1 MKRIKITNFRKA
13 KEPCEIELGPI
24 TFFTGQNNSGK
35 STVLKSLM
43 VLSDYG
49 KSDNHLELTFRGEN
63 KWNHKIDCYQN
74 AANWDNFKQGLN
86 EIEFSFDNRDY
97 QTILKFRPLIQ
108 TLKKTE
114 KIQSGLLEYISI
126 KRLSDGSWFKMEH
139 LEEDRF
145 QIHVEERF
153 IESQSTDTS
162 REIESLERNK
172 SRIERRIEQLEKRL
186 MGTEETRIQIRLKE
200 DIAKQKQTIKDINS
214 SIKKLHGEAQV
225 KDVLVFSPIFEMKD
239 LRDGLPVID
248 RIIRM
253 SLMKYFRENE
263 KQIGYSNDRNVNFSL
278 MRVSDRITRAIN
290 FSIDHLSP
298 HRNSQTRLYINDEHS
313 NDIYALI
320 SKHAQ
325 HPIKKTSKAGKFLK
339 TWMEKFDI
347 GIDYNIKPVEGI
359 ASMIH
364 IYESEEDKKNE
375 TPINL
380 VDKGFGAGQIF
391 TILLCIALKINERE
405 NGNKPM
411 TRERFILGREALILI
426 EEPEANLH
434 PALQAELAELFFD
447 AYDNYGIR
455 FIIETHSEYLIRHSQ
470 LIAVKEGFAGK
481 QVAERGINHTYDFR
495 NSIKGSEIES
505 GNPFRVFYFQRHDK
519 PYEMKYQTNGK
530 FDKKFGEGFFDKA
543 DKIAME
549 LFMLNKK

>member
-1 MKRIKITNFRKA
+1 MKRIKISNFRKA
-13 KEPCEIELGPI
+13 KEPCEIEFGPI

-49 KSDNHLELTFRGEN
+49 KSDNHLELTFRGVN

-97 QTILKFRPLIQ
+97 QTTLKFRPLIQ

-114 KIQSGLLEYISI
+114 KIQSGLLESISI
-126 KRLSDGSWFKMEH
+126 TRISDGSWFKMEH
-139 LEEDRF
+139 LEEDKF
-145 QIHVEERF
+145 QIHIDERF
-153 IESQSTDTS
+153 LEPKKTDT
-162 REIESLERNK
+162 EKEKEVLDLELVKAQLHRN
-172 SRIERRIEQLEKRL
+172 IERLEKRL
-186 MGTEETRIQIRLKE
+186 IATEETRTQIRLKE
-200 DIAKQKQTIKDINS
+200 DIAKQKQAIKNINS
-214 SIKKLHGEAQV
+214 ALKKLHGEAQA
-225 KDVLVFSPIFEMKD
+225 KDQLVFSPIFKMQD

-278 MRVSDRITRAIN
+278 MRVSDRISSAIN
-290 FSIDHLSP
+290 FTVDHLSP
-298 HRNSQTRLYINDEHS
+298 HRNSQTRLYINDEHT

-339 TWMEKFDI
+339 AWMEKFDI

-405 NGNKPM
+405 NGNRPM
-411 TRERFILGREALILI
+411 TRERFILGREAMILI

-434 PALQAELAELFFD
+434 PALQSKLAELFYD
-447 AYDNYGIR
+447 AFRDFGIR
-455 FIIETHSEYLIRHSQ
+455 FIIETHSEYILRKTQLIVKGLASTLPPINTMSSENPFRIYYFDKEKGTYPMNYNMDGSFKDEFGKGFFDESSQ
-470 LIAVKEGFAGK
+470 LI
-481 QVAERGINHTYDFR
+481 
-495 NSIKGSEIES
+495 
-505 GNPFRVFYFQRHDK
+505 
-519 PYEMKYQTNGK
+519 
-530 FDKKFGEGFFDKA
+530 FD
-543 DKIAME
+543 
-549 LFMLNKK
+549 LY

>member
-1 MKRIKITNFRKA
+1 MKRIKISNFRKA
-13 KEPCEIELGPI
+13 KETCEIELGPI

-49 KSDNHLELTFRGEN
+49 KSDNHLELTFRGDN

-114 KIQSGLLEYISI
+114 KIQSGLLESISI

-153 IESQSTDTS
+153 IESQRTDTS

-172 SRIERRIEQLEKRL
+172 LRIERRIEKLEKRL
-186 MGTEETRIQIRLKE
+186 LVAKETRTQIRLKE
-200 DIAKQKQTIKDINS
+200 DIAKQKQTVKDINNS
-214 SIKKLHGEAQV
+214 LNKLHGEIQV
-225 KDVLVFSPIFEMKD
+225 DKDVLVFSPVFEMQD

-253 SLMKYFRENE
+253 SLMKYFNQNE
-263 KQIGYSNDRNVNFSL
+263 KQIGYSNNRNSNISL
-278 MRVSDRITRAIN
+278 MRVSDRITSAIN

-339 TWMEKFDI
+339 TWMERFDI

-434 PALQAELAELFFD
+434 PALQSKLAELFFS
-447 AYDNYGIR
+447 AYRNYGIR
-455 FIIETHSEYLIRHSQ
+455 FIIETHSEYILRKSQ
-470 LIAVKEGFAGK
+470 LLVKSFNTEK
-481 QVAERGINHTYDFR
+481 
-495 NSIKGSEIES
+495 SEDEI
-505 GNPFRVFYFQRHDK
+505 PFKVY
-519 PYEMKYQTNGK
+519 Y
-530 FDKKFGEGFFDKA
+530 FDKEKGPYQMNYREDGVFQESFGSGFFD
-543 DKIAME
+543 IASQHA
-549 LFMLNKK
+549 LALIKKTK